1 MRGPWVR
8 LPIQPAGEVGRTA
21 SNWLISDLF
30 GALNRLG
37 KDIADSPVSPSVSV
51 TGRRHSRNA

>member
-1 MRGPWVR
+1 LLAETSR
-8 LPIQPAGEVGRTA
+8 LSGKPEAETAKQA

-37 KDIADSPVSPSVSV
+37 KDIAAA
-51 TGRRHSRNA
+51 R